1 VEELSVMRKTA
12 TPVVKRSLPSWIL
25 SSNLKLQALLLLVI
39 LVTVFARVLPLE
51 MQKRIVNEAIRFGEI
66 QMLFLY
72 CGYYLAAVVVATGL
86 KYLIS
91 ALQNLIGERAL
102 ADMRKALYHHILT
115 LPLNFFR
122 KTQPGLVVASLVTEL
137 ASAGNFVGMAI
148 GVPVASILT
157 LFAFAGYLI
166 WLNPLLALISLSIYP
181 MVLILLPRLQH
192 QANKANKRRVDTT
205 RTLSGKIGEAISGIH
220 EIHGNGSYRIENR
233 RYDKMIDKLYK
244 IRIIWN
250 LYKFS
255 VKSVNNFFNN
265 LSPFL
270 VFIVGGYLAIKGRLD
285 LGALVAFISAQE
297 KVYDP
302 WKELVEFYQV
312 YQDASVRY
320 RRTMEYFDELP
331 EHALEPDDR
340 EPYELEGSIEVK
352 DLSFLAEGGIQLLD
366 GINLSLKPGQQLA
379 LVGFSGS
386 GKSTLA
392 QCVGQLYKYT
402 GGHVLLGG
410 EEVADLS
417 KKDMINNIGFVSQTP
432 FTFEGT
438 IKDNILYSCA
448 SRLDSDEIGESDAM
462 PSLDDMIEALQQTG
476 IFVDVLRF
484 GLNTILVYD
493 EHQDLA
499 SKIVR
504 VRDHFKR
511 EFGEELGDYVEFFAE
526 DNYLYHSNIAAN
538 LTFGSPN
545 LESFTL
551 QNLAVNDYFLRFL
564 DKADLTRPLLTL
576 GAELCRQTV
585 DILGNLP
592 PEKVFF
598 EQSPIRAEELDEYK
612 MLATRLAKT
621 KLHHLSPDDRT
632 GLLRLALRFIPGIH
646 KMVGMPSILEELIL
660 EGRALFKENISRDDP
675 GAVTFYQASEYIYSQ
690 TILDN
695 IFFGKTKTVNPQAE
709 EKIDQSIIQ
718 VLIEEDLLETIVE
731 IGMEFQVGSKGDRL
745 SGGQRQK
752 LAIARVFL
760 KAPRVLIM
768 DEATSALDNKS
779 QARIQSLLDTRW
791 KGQSTLIA
799 VVHRLDIIKSYD
811 KIAVMKAGRIGEM
824 GTYDDLIAKEG
835 MLYELIYG
843 KKTSI

>member
-1 VEELSVMRKTA
+1 MRKTE
-12 TPVVKRSLPSWIL
+12 TLVVKRSLPSWIL

-39 LVTVFARVLPLE
+39 LITVFARVLPLE
-51 MQKRIVNEAIRFGEI
+51 MQKRIVNEAIRFGDI
-66 QMLFLY
+66 QLLFIY
-72 CGYYLAAVVVATGL
+72 CGSYLAAVVVATGL

-122 KTQPGLVVASLVTEL
+122 KTQPGLVVSSLVTEL

-244 IRIIWN
+244 IRIVWN

-270 VFIVGGYLAIKGRLD
+270 VFILGGYLAIKGRLD

-297 KVYDP
+297 KIYDP
-302 WKELVEFYQV
+302 WKELIAFYQV

-320 RRTMEYFDELP
+320 KRTMEYFDELP

-366 GINLSLKPGQQLA
+366 GINLSLKPGEQLA

-417 KKDMINNIGFVSQTP
+417 KKDMIHNIGFVSQTP

-438 IKDNILYSCA
+438 IKDNVLYSCA
-448 SRLDSDEIGESDAM
+448 SKLDSDEIGESDAM
-462 PSLDDMIEALQQTG
+462 PSLDDMIEVLQQTG

-504 VRDHFKR
+504 VRDHFRR
-511 EFGEELGDYVEFFAE
+511 EFGEELADYVEFFAE

-545 LESFTL
+545 VESFTL
-551 QNLAVNDYFLRFL
+551 HNLAVNDYFLRFL

-598 EQSPIRAEELDEYK
+598 EQSPIRAGELDEYK
-612 MLATRLAKT
+612 MLTTRLAKT

-632 GLLRLALRFIPGIH
+632 GLLRLALRFTPGIH

-660 EGRALFKENISRDDP
+660 EGRALFKESISRDNP

-731 IGMEFQVGSKGDRL
+731 IGMEFEVGSKGDRL

-799 VVHRLDIIKSYD
+799 VVHRLDIIKRYD

-843 KKTSI
+843 KKTNI

>member
-1 VEELSVMRKTA
+1 MRKTE
-12 TPVVKRSLPSWIL
+12 TPVVKRSLPSWIR
-25 SSNLKLQALLLLVI
+25 SSNLKLQALLLLLI
-39 LVTVFARVLPLE
+39 LITVFARVLPLE

-66 QMLFLY
+66 QLLFLY
-72 CGYYLAAVVVATGL
+72 CGFYLAAVLVATGL

-91 ALQNLIGERAL
+91 ALQNVIGERAL

-137 ASAGNFVGMAI
+137 ASAGNFVGMSI

-166 WLNPLLALISLSIYP
+166 WLNPLLAGISLSIYP
-181 MVLILLPRLQH
+181 MVLILLPRLQQ

-233 RYDKMIDKLYK
+233 RYDRMIDKLYK
-244 IRIIWN
+244 IRVVWN

-297 KVYDP
+297 KIYDP
-302 WKELVEFYQV
+302 WKELIAFYQV

-320 RRTMEYFDELP
+320 KRTMEYFDEMP

-340 EPYELEGSIEVK
+340 EPYELEGSIEVR

-366 GINLSLKPGQQLA
+366 GINLSLKPGEQLA

-410 EEVADLS
+410 EKVADLT

-438 IKDNILYSCA
+438 IKDNVLYSCA
-448 SRLDSDEIGESDAM
+448 SKLGSDEIGESDAM

-499 SKIVR
+499 AKIVR

-511 EFGEELGDYVEFFAE
+511 EFGEELADYVEFFAE
-526 DNYLYHSNIAAN
+526 DIYLYHSNIAAN

-545 LESFTL
+545 VESFTL

-564 DKADLTRPLLTL
+564 DKADLTRTLLTL

-598 EQSPIRAEELDEYK
+598 EQSPIRADELDEYK
-612 MLATRLAKT
+612 MLAARLAKT
-621 KLHHLSPDDRT
+621 KLHHLSPDDRS

-660 EGRALFKENISRDDP
+660 EGRALFKESISKDDP
-675 GAVTFYQASEYIYSQ
+675 GAFTFYQASEYIYSQ

-709 EKIDQSIIQ
+709 ERIDQSIIQ

-824 GTYDDLIAKEG
+824 GTYDDLVAKKG

-843 KKTSI
+843 KKASI

>member
-1 VEELSVMRKTA
+1 MRKTE
-12 TPVVKRSLPSWIL
+12 TPVVKRSLPSWIR

-66 QMLFLY
+66 QLLFLY
-72 CGYYLAAVVVATGL
+72 CGFYLAAVVVATGL

-122 KTQPGLVVASLVTEL
+122 KTQPGLVVSSLVTEL
-137 ASAGNFVGMAI
+137 ASAGNFVGMSI

-157 LFAFAGYLI
+157 LFAFAAYLI
-166 WLNPLLALISLSIYP
+166 WLNPLLAGISLSIYP
-181 MVLILLPRLQH
+181 MVLILLPRLQQ
-192 QANKANKRRVDTT
+192 QANKANKRRVDKT

-233 RYDKMIDKLYK
+233 RYGKMIEELYK
-244 IRIIWN
+244 IRIVWN

-255 VKSVNNFFNN
+255 VKSVNNFFSN

-297 KVYDP
+297 KIYDP
-302 WKELVEFYQV
+302 WKELIAFYQV

-320 RRTMEYFDELP
+320 KRTMEYFDELP

-366 GINLSLKPGQQLA
+366 GINLSLKPGEQLA

-402 GGHVLLGG
+402 AGHILLGG

-438 IKDNILYSCA
+438 IKDNVLYSCA
-448 SRLDSDEIGESDAM
+448 AKLGSDEIGESDAM

-493 EHQDLA
+493 EHQGLA

-511 EFGEELGDYVEFFAE
+511 EFGEELADYVEFFAE
-526 DNYLYHSNIAAN
+526 DNYLYYSNIAAN

-545 LESFTL
+545 VESFTL

-564 DKADLTRPLLTL
+564 DKADLTRTLLAL

-598 EQSPIRAEELDEYK
+598 EQSPIRADELDEYK

-660 EGRALFKENISRDDP
+660 EGRALFKESISRDDP
-675 GAVTFYQASEYIYSQ
+675 GALTFYQASEYIYSQ

-824 GTYDDLIAKEG
+824 GTYDDLIAKKG
-835 MLYELIYG
+835 MLHELIYG

>member
-1 VEELSVMRKTA
+1 MRKTE
-12 TPVVKRSLPSWIL
+12 TLVVKRSLPSWIR

-66 QMLFLY
+66 QLLFLY
-72 CGYYLAAVVVATGL
+72 CGFYLAAVVVATGL

-122 KTQPGLVVASLVTEL
+122 KTQPGLVVSSLVTEL
-137 ASAGNFVGMAI
+137 ASAGNFVGMSI
-148 GVPVASILT
+148 GVPVSSILT
-157 LFAFAGYLI
+157 LFAFAAYLI
-166 WLNPLLALISLSIYP
+166 WLNPLLAGISLSIYP
-181 MVLILLPRLQH
+181 MVLILLPRLQQ
-192 QANKANKRRVDTT
+192 QANKANKRRVDMT

-233 RYDKMIDKLYK
+233 RYGKMIEKLYK
-244 IRIIWN
+244 IRIVWN

-255 VKSVNNFFNN
+255 VKSLNNFFSN

-297 KVYDP
+297 KIYDP
-302 WKELVEFYQV
+302 WKELIAFYQV

-320 RRTMEYFDELP
+320 KRTMEYFDELP
-331 EHALEPDDR
+331 EHALEPDGR

-352 DLSFLAEGGIQLLD
+352 DLSFEAEGGIKLLD
-366 GINLSLKPGQQLA
+366 GINLSLKPGEQLA

-402 GGHVLLGG
+402 GGHILLGG

-417 KKDMINNIGFVSQTP
+417 KKDMIHNIGFVSQTP

-438 IKDNILYSCA
+438 IKDNILYSYA
-448 SRLDSDEIGESDAM
+448 SKFDSDEIGESDAM
-462 PSLDDMIEALQQTG
+462 LSLDDMIEVLQQTG

-484 GLNTILVYD
+484 GLNSILVYD

-504 VRDHFKR
+504 VREHFKR
-511 EFGEELGDYVEFFAE
+511 EFGEELADYVEFFAE

-545 LESFTL
+545 VESFTL

-564 DKADLTRPLLTL
+564 DKADLTRTLLTL

-598 EQSPIRAEELDEYK
+598 EQSPIRADELDEYK

-621 KLHHLSPDDRT
+621 RLHHLSPDDRT
-632 GLLRLALRFIPGIH
+632 GLLRLALRFIPGVH

-660 EGRALFKENISRDDP
+660 EGRALFKESISKDDP
-675 GAVTFYQASEYIYSQ
+675 GALTFYQASEYIYSQ

-695 IFFGKTKTVNPQAE
+695 IFFGKTKIVNPQAE

-824 GTYDDLIAKEG
+824 GTYDDLIAKKG
-835 MLYELIYG
+835 MLHELIYG

>member
-1 VEELSVMRKTA
+1 MRKTA

>member
-1 VEELSVMRKTA
+1 MRKTE
-12 TPVVKRSLPSWIL
+12 TPVVKRSLPSWIR
-25 SSNLKLQALLLLVI
+25 SSSFKLQALLLLVI

-66 QMLFLY
+66 QLLFLY
-72 CGYYLAAVVVATGL
+72 CGLYLAAVLIATGL

-91 ALQNLIGERAL
+91 VLQNVIGERAL

-122 KTQPGLVVASLVTEL
+122 KTQPGLVVSSLVTEL
-137 ASAGNFVGMAI
+137 ASAGSFVGMAI
-148 GVPVASILT
+148 GVPVASVLT

-166 WLNPLLALISLSIYP
+166 WLNPLLAGISLSIYP
-181 MVLILLPRLQH
+181 LVLILLPRLQQ
-192 QANKANKRRVDTT
+192 QANKANKRRVDKT

-220 EIHGNGSYRIENR
+220 EIHGNGSFRIENR
-233 RYDKMIDKLYK
+233 RYDKMIEKLYK
-244 IRIIWN
+244 IRIVWN

-255 VKSVNNFFNN
+255 VKSVNNFFSN

-297 KVYDP
+297 KIYDP

-320 RRTMEYFDELP
+320 KRTMEYFDELP

-340 EPYELEGSIEVK
+340 EPYELEGSIEVR
-352 DLSFLAEGGIQLLD
+352 DLSFLAEGGIRLLD
-366 GINLSLKPGQQLA
+366 GINFSLKPGEQLA

-402 GGHVLLGG
+402 AGHVLLGG
-410 EEVADLS
+410 EEVAELS

-438 IKDNILYSCA
+438 IKDNIIYSCA
-448 SRLDSDEIGESDAM
+448 AKLDSDEIGDSDAM

-499 SKIVR
+499 SKLVR

-511 EFGEELGDYVEFFAE
+511 EFGEELADYVEFFAE

-538 LTFGSPN
+538 LIFGSAN
-545 LESFTL
+545 VESFTL

-564 DKADLTRPLLTL
+564 DKADLTRTLLTL

-598 EQSPIRAEELDEYK
+598 EQSPIRTDELDEYK

-660 EGRALFKENISRDDP
+660 EGRALFKESISRDDP
-675 GAVTFYQASEYIYSQ
+675 GALTFYQASEYIYSQ

-799 VVHRLDIIKSYD
+799 VVHRLDIIKNYD

-824 GTYDDLIAKEG
+824 GTYDDLVAKKG
-835 MLYELIYG
+835 MLHELIYG
-843 KKTSI
+843 KKASI

>member
-1 VEELSVMRKTA
+1 MSKTE
-12 TPVVKRSLPSWIL
+12 TPVVKRSLPSWIR

-39 LVTVFARVLPLE
+39 LIAVFARVLPLE

-66 QMLFLY
+66 QLLLLY

-122 KTQPGLVVASLVTEL
+122 KTQPGLVVSSLVTEL

-148 GVPVASILT
+148 GVPVASLLT

-166 WLNPLLALISLSIYP
+166 WLNPLLAIISLSIYP
-181 MVLILLPRLQH
+181 MVLILLPRLQ
-192 QANKANKRRVDTT
+192 QRANKANKSRVDTT
-205 RTLSGKIGEAISGIH
+205 RTLSGKIGESISGIH

-233 RYDKMIDKLYK
+233 RYDRMIDKLYK

-297 KVYDP
+297 KIYDP
-302 WKELVEFYQV
+302 WKELIAFYQV

-320 RRTMEYFDELP
+320 KRTMEYFDELP

-352 DLSFLAEGGIQLLD
+352 DLSFVAEGGIQLLD
-366 GINLSLKPGQQLA
+366 GINLSLKPGEQLA

-410 EEVADLS
+410 EEVTDLS
-417 KKDMINNIGFVSQTP
+417 KKDMIHNIGFVSQTP

-448 SRLDSDEIGESDAM
+448 SKLDSDEIGDSDGM

-499 SKIVR
+499 AKIVR

-511 EFGEELGDYVEFFAE
+511 EFGEELADYVEFFAE
-526 DNYLYHSNIAAN
+526 ENYLYHSNIAAN

-545 LESFTL
+545 VESFTL
-551 QNLAVNDYFLRFL
+551 QNLPVNDYFLQFL

-576 GAELCRQTV
+576 GAELCKQTV

-612 MLATRLAKT
+612 MLATRLVKT

-632 GLLRLALRFIPGIH
+632 SLLRLALRFIPGIH

-660 EGRALFKENISRDDP
+660 EGRALFKESISRDDP
-675 GAVTFYQASEYIYSQ
+675 GAFTFYQASEYIYSQ

-791 KGQSTLIA
+791 KGQSTLIS

-811 KIAVMKAGRIGEM
+811 KIAVMKAGRIGEI
-824 GTYDDLIAKEG
+824 GAYDELIAKKG

>member
-1 VEELSVMRKTA
+1 MRKTE
-12 TPVVKRSLPSWIL
+12 TLVVKRSLPSWIR

-66 QMLFLY
+66 QLLFLY
-72 CGYYLAAVVVATGL
+72 CGFYLAAVVVATGL

-122 KTQPGLVVASLVTEL
+122 KTQPGLVVSSLVTEL
-137 ASAGNFVGMAI
+137 ASAGNFVGMSI

-157 LFAFAGYLI
+157 LFAFAAYLI
-166 WLNPLLALISLSIYP
+166 WLNPLLAGISLSIYP
-181 MVLILLPRLQH
+181 MVLILLPRLQQ
-192 QANKANKRRVDTT
+192 QANKANKRRVDMT

-233 RYDKMIDKLYK
+233 RYGKMIEELYK
-244 IRIIWN
+244 IRIVWN

-255 VKSVNNFFNN
+255 VKSLNNFFSN

-297 KVYDP
+297 KIYDP
-302 WKELVEFYQV
+302 WKELIAFYQV

-320 RRTMEYFDELP
+320 KRTMEYFDELP

-352 DLSFLAEGGIQLLD
+352 DLSFEAEGGIQLLD
-366 GINLSLKPGQQLA
+366 GINLSLKPGEQLA

-402 GGHVLLGG
+402 GGHILLGG

-417 KKDMINNIGFVSQTP
+417 KKDMIHNIGFVSQTP

-438 IKDNILYSCA
+438 IKDNILYSYA
-448 SRLDSDEIGESDAM
+448 SKFDSDEIGESDAM
-462 PSLDDMIEALQQTG
+462 LSLDDMIEALQQTG

-484 GLNTILVYD
+484 GLNSILVYD

-504 VRDHFKR
+504 VREHFKR
-511 EFGEELGDYVEFFAE
+511 EFGEELADYVEFFAE

-545 LESFTL
+545 VESFTL

-564 DKADLTRPLLTL
+564 DKADLTRTLLTL

-598 EQSPIRAEELDEYK
+598 EQSPIRADELDEYK

-621 KLHHLSPDDRT
+621 RLHHLSPDDRT
-632 GLLRLALRFIPGIH
+632 GLLRLALRFIPGVH

-660 EGRALFKENISRDDP
+660 EGRALFKESISKDDP
-675 GAVTFYQASEYIYSQ
+675 GALTFYQASEYIYSQ

-824 GTYDDLIAKEG
+824 GTYDDLIAKKG
-835 MLYELIYG
+835 MLHELIYG

>member
-1 VEELSVMRKTA
+1 MRKTE
-12 TPVVKRSLPSWIL
+12 TQVVKRSLPSWIL

-39 LVTVFARVLPLE
+39 LITVFARVLPLE

-72 CGYYLAAVVVATGL
+72 CGLYLAAVVSATGL

-91 ALQNLIGERAL
+91 ILQNLIGERAL

-122 KTQPGLVVASLVTEL
+122 KTQPGLVVSSLVTEL
-137 ASAGNFVGMAI
+137 ASAGSFVGMAI
-148 GVPVASILT
+148 GVPVTSVLT

-181 MVLILLPRLQH
+181 MVLILLPKLQN

-220 EIHGNGSYRIENR
+220 EIQGNGSYRIENR

-244 IRIIWN
+244 IRITWN

-255 VKSVNNFFNN
+255 VKSVNNFFNS

-285 LGALVAFISAQE
+285 LGALVAFLSAQE
-297 KVYDP
+297 KIYDP

-320 RRTMEYFDELP
+320 KRTMEYFDELP
-331 EHALEPDDR
+331 EHALEPDGR

-366 GINLSLKPGQQLA
+366 GINLSLKPGEQLA

-417 KKDMINNIGFVSQTP
+417 KKDMIHNIGFVSQTP

-448 SRLDSDEIGESDAM
+448 AKLGSDEIGDSDAL

-511 EFGEELGDYVEFFAE
+511 EFGEELADYVEFFAE

-545 LESFTL
+545 VESLTL

-564 DKADLTRPLLTL
+564 DTADLTRPLLTL

-612 MLATRLAKT
+612 MLVTRLAKT

-752 LAIARVFL
+752 VAIARVFL
-760 KAPRVLIM
+760 KAPRVLIF

-824 GTYDDLIAKEG
+824 GTYDDLVAKKG

>member
-1 VEELSVMRKTA
+1 MRKTE
-12 TPVVKRSLPSWIL
+12 TPVVKRSLPSWIR
-25 SSNLKLQALLLLVI
+25 SSSFKLQALLLLLI
-39 LVTVFARVLPLE
+39 LITVFARVLPLE

-66 QMLFLY
+66 QMLFWY
-72 CGYYLAAVVVATGL
+72 CGYYLAAVLVATGL

-91 ALQNLIGERAL
+91 ALQNVIGERAL

-122 KTQPGLVVASLVTEL
+122 KTQPGLVISSLVTEL
-137 ASAGNFVGMAI
+137 ASAGMFVGMAI

-166 WLNPLLALISLSIYP
+166 WLNPLLAGISLSIYP
-181 MVLILLPRLQH
+181 MVLILLPRLQQ

-220 EIHGNGSYRIENR
+220 EIHGNGSHRIENR

-244 IRIIWN
+244 IRITWN

-297 KVYDP
+297 KIYDP
-302 WKELVEFYQV
+302 WKELIAFYQV

-320 RRTMEYFDELP
+320 KRTMEYFDEVS

-352 DLSFLAEGGIQLLD
+352 DLSFQVEGGIQLLD

-410 EEVADLS
+410 EEVTDLS
-417 KKDMINNIGFVSQTP
+417 KKDVIHNVGFVSQTP

-448 SRLDSDEIGESDAM
+448 AKLGSDEIGETDAL

-484 GLNTILVYD
+484 GLNAILVYD
-493 EHQDLA
+493 EHQGLA

-511 EFGEELGDYVEFFAE
+511 EFGEELADYVEFFAE
-526 DNYLYHSNIAAN
+526 DNYLYHSTIAAN
-538 LTFGSPN
+538 LTFGSAN
-545 LESFTL
+545 VESYIL

-612 MLATRLAKT
+612 TLSTRLAKT
-621 KLHHLSPDDRT
+621 KLHHFSPDDRT
-632 GLLRLALRFIPGIH
+632 SLLRLALRFIPGVH

-660 EGRALFKENISRDDP
+660 EGRALFKEDISRDDP
-675 GAVTFYQASEYIYSQ
+675 GAITFYQASKYIYSQ

-768 DEATSALDNKS
+768 DEATSALDNES

-791 KGQSTLIA
+791 KGESTLIA

-824 GTYDDLIAKEG
+824 GTYDDLVAKKG

-843 KKTSI
+843 KKASI

>member
-1 VEELSVMRKTA
+1 MRKTE
-12 TPVVKRSLPSWIL
+12 TPVVKRSLPSWIR
-25 SSNLKLQALLLLVI
+25 SSSFKLQALLLLLI
-39 LVTVFARVLPLE
+39 LITVFARVLPLE

-66 QMLFLY
+66 QMLFWY
-72 CGYYLAAVVVATGL
+72 CGYYLAAVLVATGL

-91 ALQNLIGERAL
+91 ALQNVIGERAL

-122 KTQPGLVVASLVTEL
+122 KTQPGLVISSLVTEL
-137 ASAGNFVGMAI
+137 ASAGMFVGMAI

-166 WLNPLLALISLSIYP
+166 WLNPLLAGISLSIYP
-181 MVLILLPRLQH
+181 MVLILLPRLQQ

-244 IRIIWN
+244 IRITWN

-297 KVYDP
+297 KIYDP
-302 WKELVEFYQV
+302 WKELIAFYQV

-320 RRTMEYFDELP
+320 KRTMEYFDEVS

-352 DLSFLAEGGIQLLD
+352 DLSFQAEGGIQLLD

-410 EEVADLS
+410 EEVTDLS
-417 KKDMINNIGFVSQTP
+417 KKDVIHNVGFVSQTP

-448 SRLDSDEIGESDAM
+448 AKLGSDEIGETDAL

-484 GLNTILVYD
+484 GLNAILVYD
-493 EHQDLA
+493 EHQGLA

-511 EFGEELGDYVEFFAE
+511 EFGEELADYVEFFAE
-526 DNYLYHSNIAAN
+526 DNYLYHSTIAAN
-538 LTFGSPN
+538 LTFGSAN
-545 LESFTL
+545 VESFTL

-612 MLATRLAKT
+612 TLSTRLAKT
-621 KLHHLSPDDRT
+621 KLHHFSPDDRT
-632 GLLRLALRFIPGIH
+632 SLLRLALRFIPGVH

-660 EGRALFKENISRDDP
+660 EGRALFKEDISRDDP
-675 GAVTFYQASEYIYSQ
+675 GAITFYQASEYIYSQ

-791 KGQSTLIA
+791 KGESTLIA

-824 GTYDDLIAKEG
+824 GTYEDLIAKEG

>member
-1 VEELSVMRKTA
+1 MRKTE
-12 TPVVKRSLPSWIL
+12 TPVVKRSLPSWIR

-66 QMLFLY
+66 QLLFLY
-72 CGYYLAAVVVATGL
+72 CGLYLAAVLIATGL

-91 ALQNLIGERAL
+91 ALQNLIGEQAL

-122 KTQPGLVVASLVTEL
+122 KTQPGLVVSSLVTEL
-137 ASAGNFVGMAI
+137 ASAGSFVGMAI
-148 GVPVASILT
+148 GVPVASVLT

-166 WLNPLLALISLSIYP
+166 WLNPLLAGISLSIYP
-181 MVLILLPRLQH
+181 LVLILLPRLQQ

-220 EIHGNGSYRIENR
+220 EIQGNGSYRIENR

-244 IRIIWN
+244 IRITWN

-297 KVYDP
+297 KIYDP

-320 RRTMEYFDELP
+320 KRTMEYFDEVP

-340 EPYELEGSIEVK
+340 EPYELEGSIEVR
-352 DLSFLAEGGIQLLD
+352 DLSFLAEGGIRLLD
-366 GINLSLKPGQQLA
+366 GINLSLKPGEQLA

-402 GGHVLLGG
+402 AGHILLGG

-417 KKDMINNIGFVSQTP
+417 KKDMIHNIGFVSQTP

-438 IKDNILYSCA
+438 IKDNVLYSCA
-448 SRLDSDEIGESDAM
+448 AKLGSDEIGESDAM

-511 EFGEELGDYVEFFAE
+511 EFGEELADYVEFFAE

-538 LTFGSPN
+538 LTFGSAN
-545 LESFTL
+545 VESFTL

-598 EQSPIRAEELDEYK
+598 EQSPIRADELDEYK

-660 EGRALFKENISRDDP
+660 EGRALFKESISRDDP
-675 GAVTFYQASEYIYSQ
+675 GALTFYQASEYIYSQ

-799 VVHRLDIIKSYD
+799 VVHRLDIIKNYD

-824 GTYDDLIAKEG
+824 GTYDDLVAKKG

-843 KKTSI
+843 KKASI

>member
-1 VEELSVMRKTA
+1 MRKTE
-12 TPVVKRSLPSWIL
+12 TLVVKRSLPSWIR

-66 QMLFLY
+66 QLLFLY
-72 CGYYLAAVVVATGL
+72 CGFYLAAVVVATGL

-122 KTQPGLVVASLVTEL
+122 KTQPGLVVSSLVTEL
-137 ASAGNFVGMAI
+137 ASAGNFVGMSI
-148 GVPVASILT
+148 GVPVSSILT
-157 LFAFAGYLI
+157 LFAFAAYLI
-166 WLNPLLALISLSIYP
+166 WLNPLLAGISLSIYP
-181 MVLILLPRLQH
+181 MVLILLPRLQQ
-192 QANKANKRRVDTT
+192 QANKANKRRVDMT

-233 RYDKMIDKLYK
+233 RYGKMIEKLYK
-244 IRIIWN
+244 IRIVWN

-255 VKSVNNFFNN
+255 VKSLNNFFSN

-297 KVYDP
+297 KIYDP
-302 WKELVEFYQV
+302 WKELIAFYQV

-320 RRTMEYFDELP
+320 KRTMEYFDELP
-331 EHALEPDDR
+331 EHALEPDGR

-352 DLSFLAEGGIQLLD
+352 DLSFEAEGGIKLLD
-366 GINLSLKPGQQLA
+366 GINLSLKPGEQLA

-402 GGHVLLGG
+402 GGHILLGG

-417 KKDMINNIGFVSQTP
+417 KKDVIHNIGFVSQTP

-438 IKDNILYSCA
+438 IKDNILYSYA
-448 SRLDSDEIGESDAM
+448 SKFDSDEIGESDAM
-462 PSLDDMIEALQQTG
+462 LSLDDMIEVLQQTG

-484 GLNTILVYD
+484 GLNSILVYD

-504 VRDHFKR
+504 VREHFKR
-511 EFGEELGDYVEFFAE
+511 EFGEELADYVEFFAE

-545 LESFTL
+545 VESFTL

-564 DKADLTRPLLTL
+564 DKADLTRTLLTL

-598 EQSPIRAEELDEYK
+598 EQSPIRADELDEYK

-621 KLHHLSPDDRT
+621 RLHHLSPDDRT
-632 GLLRLALRFIPGIH
+632 GLLRLALRFIPGVH

-660 EGRALFKENISRDDP
+660 EGRALFKESISKDDP
-675 GAVTFYQASEYIYSQ
+675 GALTFYQASEYIYSQ

-824 GTYDDLIAKEG
+824 GTYDDLIAKKG
-835 MLYELIYG
+835 MLHELIYG

>member
-1 VEELSVMRKTA
+1 MRKTE
-12 TPVVKRSLPSWIL
+12 TPVVKRSLPSWIR

-39 LVTVFARVLPLE
+39 LITVFARVIPLE

-66 QMLFLY
+66 QLLFLY
-72 CGYYLAAVVVATGL
+72 CGFYLAAVVVATGL

-122 KTQPGLVVASLVTEL
+122 KTQPGLVVSSLITEL
-137 ASAGNFVGMAI
+137 ASAGNFVGMSI

-166 WLNPLLALISLSIYP
+166 WLNPLLAGISLSIYP

-220 EIHGNGSYRIENR
+220 EIHGNGSYRIENH
-233 RYDKMIDKLYK
+233 RYGKMIEKLYK
-244 IRIIWN
+244 IRIVWN

-255 VKSVNNFFNN
+255 VKSVNNFFAN

-297 KVYDP
+297 KIYDP
-302 WKELVEFYQV
+302 WKELIAFYQV

-320 RRTMEYFDELP
+320 KRTMEYFDELP
-331 EHALEPDDR
+331 EHALEPDGR

-352 DLSFLAEGGIQLLD
+352 DLSFEAEGGIRLLD
-366 GINLSLKPGQQLA
+366 GINLSLKPGEQLA

-402 GGHVLLGG
+402 GGHILLGG

-417 KKDMINNIGFVSQTP
+417 KKDMIHNIGFVSQTP

-438 IKDNILYSCA
+438 IKDNVLYSYA
-448 SRLDSDEIGESDAM
+448 SKLDSDEIGESDAM
-462 PSLDDMIEALQQTG
+462 LSLDDMIEALQQTG

-504 VRDHFKR
+504 VRDHFNQ
-511 EFGEELGDYVEFFAE
+511 EFGEELADYVEFFTE

-545 LESFTL
+545 VESFTL

-564 DKADLTRPLLTL
+564 DKADLTRTLLTL

-598 EQSPIRAEELDEYK
+598 EQSPIRADELDEYK
-612 MLATRLAKT
+612 MLVTRLAKT

-646 KMVGMPSILEELIL
+646 KMVGMPGILEELIL
-660 EGRALFKENISRDDP
+660 EGRALFKESISRDDP
-675 GAVTFYQASEYIYSQ
+675 GALTFYQASEYIYSQ

-824 GTYDDLIAKEG
+824 GTYDDLIAKKG
-835 MLYELIYG
+835 MLHELIYG
-843 KKTSI
+843 KKASI

>member
-1 VEELSVMRKTA
+1 MRKTE

-25 SSNLKLQALLLLVI
+25 ASSLKLQALLLLVI
-39 LVTVFARVLPLE
+39 LITVFARVLPLE

-66 QMLFLY
+66 QMLFWY
-72 CGYYLAAVVVATGL
+72 CGYYLAAVLVATGL

-122 KTQPGLVVASLVTEL
+122 KTQPGLVISSLVTEL
-137 ASAGNFVGMAI
+137 ASAGSFVGMAI

-181 MVLILLPRLQH
+181 MVLILLPRLQQ

-244 IRIIWN
+244 IRIVWN

-297 KVYDP
+297 KIYDP
-302 WKELVEFYQV
+302 WKELIAFYQI

-320 RRTMEYFDELP
+320 KRTMEYFDEVS

-352 DLSFLAEGGIQLLD
+352 DLSFQAEGGIQLLD
-366 GINLSLKPGQQLA
+366 GINLSLKPGEQLA

-410 EEVADLS
+410 EEVTDLS
-417 KKDMINNIGFVSQTP
+417 KKDVIHNVGFVSQTP

-448 SRLDSDEIGESDAM
+448 AKLGSDEIGETDAL

-484 GLNTILVYD
+484 GLNAILVYD

-511 EFGEELGDYVEFFAE
+511 EFGEELADYVEFFAE
-526 DNYLYHSNIAAN
+526 DNYLYHSTIAAN
-538 LTFGSPN
+538 LTFGSAN
-545 LESFTL
+545 VESYIL
-551 QNLAVNDYFLRFL
+551 QNLAGNDYFLRFL

-612 MLATRLAKT
+612 ILSTRLAKT

-632 GLLRLALRFIPGIH
+632 SLLRLALRFIPGVH

-660 EGRALFKENISRDDP
+660 EGRALFKEDISRDDP
-675 GAVTFYQASEYIYSQ
+675 GAITFYQASEYIYSQ

-791 KGQSTLIA
+791 KGESTLIA

-824 GTYDDLIAKEG
+824 GTYEDLIAKEG

>member
-1 VEELSVMRKTA
+1 M
-12 TPVVKRSLPSWIL
+12 VKRSLPSWIL
-25 SSNLKLQALLLLVI
+25 ASSFKLQALLLLVI
-39 LVTVFARVLPLE
+39 LITVFARVLPLE

-66 QMLFLY
+66 QMLFWY
-72 CGYYLAAVVVATGL
+72 CGYYLAAVLVATGL

-91 ALQNLIGERAL
+91 ALQNVIGERAL

-122 KTQPGLVVASLVTEL
+122 KTQPGLVISSLVTEL
-137 ASAGNFVGMAI
+137 ASAGMFVGMAI

-166 WLNPLLALISLSIYP
+166 WLNPLLAGISLSIYP
-181 MVLILLPRLQH
+181 MVLILLPRLQQ

-244 IRIIWN
+244 IRITWN

-297 KVYDP
+297 KIYDP
-302 WKELVEFYQV
+302 WKELIAFYQV

-320 RRTMEYFDELP
+320 KRTMEYFDEVS

-352 DLSFLAEGGIQLLD
+352 DLSFQAEGGIQLLD

-410 EEVADLS
+410 EEVTDLS
-417 KKDMINNIGFVSQTP
+417 KKDVIHNVGFVSQTP

-448 SRLDSDEIGESDAM
+448 AKLGSDEIGETDAL

-484 GLNTILVYD
+484 GLNAILVYD
-493 EHQDLA
+493 EHQGLA

-511 EFGEELGDYVEFFAE
+511 EFGEELADYVEFFAE
-526 DNYLYHSNIAAN
+526 DNYLYHSTIAAN
-538 LTFGSPN
+538 LTFGSAN
-545 LESFTL
+545 VESYTL

-564 DKADLTRPLLTL
+564 DKADLTRTLLAL

-612 MLATRLAKT
+612 TLSTRLAKT
-621 KLHHLSPDDRT
+621 KLHHFSPDDRT
-632 GLLRLALRFIPGIH
+632 SLLRLALRFIPGVH

-660 EGRALFKENISRDDP
+660 EGRALFKEDISRDDP
-675 GAVTFYQASEYIYSQ
+675 GAITFYQASEYIYSQ

-791 KGQSTLIA
+791 KGESTLIA

-824 GTYDDLIAKEG
+824 GTYEDLIAKEG

>member
-1 VEELSVMRKTA
+1 MRKTE
-12 TPVVKRSLPSWIL
+12 TPVVKRSLPSWIR
-25 SSNLKLQALLLLVI
+25 SSSFKLQALLLLVI

-66 QMLFLY
+66 QLLFLY
-72 CGYYLAAVVVATGL
+72 CGLYLAAVLIATGL

-91 ALQNLIGERAL
+91 VLQNVIGERAL

-122 KTQPGLVVASLVTEL
+122 KTQPGLVVSSLVTEL
-137 ASAGNFVGMAI
+137 ASAGSFVGMAI
-148 GVPVASILT
+148 GVPVASVLT

-166 WLNPLLALISLSIYP
+166 WLNPLLAGISLSIYP
-181 MVLILLPRLQH
+181 LVLILLPRLQQ

-220 EIHGNGSYRIENR
+220 EIQGNGSYRIENR

-297 KVYDP
+297 KIYDP

-320 RRTMEYFDELP
+320 KRTMEYFDELP

-340 EPYELEGSIEVK
+340 EPYELEGSIEVR
-352 DLSFLAEGGIQLLD
+352 DLSFLAEGGIRLLD
-366 GINLSLKPGQQLA
+366 GINFSLRPGEQLA

-402 GGHVLLGG
+402 AGHVLLGG
-410 EEVADLS
+410 EEVAELS

-438 IKDNILYSCA
+438 IKDNVLYSCA
-448 SRLDSDEIGESDAM
+448 AKLGSDEIGESDAM

-499 SKIVR
+499 SKLVR

-511 EFGEELGDYVEFFAE
+511 EFGEELADYVEFFAE

-538 LTFGSPN
+538 LIFGSAN
-545 LESFTL
+545 VESFTL

-564 DKADLTRPLLTL
+564 DKADLTRTLLTL

-598 EQSPIRAEELDEYK
+598 EQSPIRTDELDEYK

-660 EGRALFKENISRDDP
+660 EGRALFKESISRDDP
-675 GAVTFYQASEYIYSQ
+675 GALTFYQVSEYIYSQ

-768 DEATSALDNKS
+768 DEATSALDNNS

-799 VVHRLDIIKSYD
+799 VVHRLDIIKNYD

-824 GTYDDLIAKEG
+824 GTYDDLVAKKG
-835 MLYELIYG
+835 MLHELIYG
-843 KKTSI
+843 KKASI

>member
-1 VEELSVMRKTA
+1 MRKTE

-39 LVTVFARVLPLE
+39 LITVFARVLPLE
-51 MQKRIVNEAIRFGEI
+51 MQKRIVNEAIRFGDI
-66 QMLFLY
+66 QLLFIY
-72 CGYYLAAVVVATGL
+72 CGSYLAAVVVATGL

-122 KTQPGLVVASLVTEL
+122 KTQPGLVVSSLVTEL

-244 IRIIWN
+244 IRIVWN

-270 VFIVGGYLAIKGRLD
+270 VFILGGYLAIKGRLD

-297 KVYDP
+297 KIYDP
-302 WKELVEFYQV
+302 WKELIAFYQV

-320 RRTMEYFDELP
+320 KRTMEYFDELP

-366 GINLSLKPGQQLA
+366 GINLSLKPGEQLA

-417 KKDMINNIGFVSQTP
+417 KKDMIHNIGFVSQTP

-438 IKDNILYSCA
+438 IKDNVLYSCA
-448 SRLDSDEIGESDAM
+448 SKLDSDEIGESDAM
-462 PSLDDMIEALQQTG
+462 PSLDDMIEVLQQTG

-504 VRDHFKR
+504 VRDHFRR
-511 EFGEELGDYVEFFAE
+511 EFGEELADYVEFFAE

-545 LESFTL
+545 VESFTL
-551 QNLAVNDYFLRFL
+551 HNLAVNDYFLRFL

-598 EQSPIRAEELDEYK
+598 EQSPIRAGELDEYK
-612 MLATRLAKT
+612 MLTTRLAKT

-632 GLLRLALRFIPGIH
+632 GLLRLALRFTPGIH

-660 EGRALFKENISRDDP
+660 EGRALFKESISRDNP

-731 IGMEFQVGSKGDRL
+731 IGMEFEVGSKGDRL

-799 VVHRLDIIKSYD
+799 VVHRLDIIKRYD

-843 KKTSI
+843 KKTNI

>member
-1 VEELSVMRKTA
+1 MRKTE
-12 TPVVKRSLPSWIL
+12 TPVVKRSLPSWIR
-25 SSNLKLQALLLLVI
+25 SSSFKLQA
-39 LVTVFARVLPLE
+39 FARVLPLE
-51 MQKRIVNEAIRFGEI
+51 MQKRIINEAIRFGEI

-72 CGYYLAAVVVATGL
+72 CGYYLAAVVIATGL

-91 ALQNLIGERAL
+91 ALQNVIGERAL
-102 ADMRKALYHHILT
+102 ADMRQALYHHILT

-122 KTQPGLVVASLVTEL
+122 KTQPGLVVSSLVTEL

-166 WLNPLLALISLSIYP
+166 WLNPLLAGISLSIYP
-181 MVLILLPRLQH
+181 MVLILLPRLQQ
-192 QANKANKRRVDTT
+192 QANKANKRRVDKT

-233 RYDKMIDKLYK
+233 RYDKMIEKLYK
-244 IRIIWN
+244 IRIVWN

-255 VKSVNNFFNN
+255 VKSVNNFFSN

-297 KVYDP
+297 KIYDP
-302 WKELVEFYQV
+302 WKELIAFYQV

-320 RRTMEYFDELP
+320 KRTMEYFDEVP
-331 EHALEPDDR
+331 EHTLEPDDR

-366 GINLSLKPGQQLA
+366 GINLSLKPGEQLA

-402 GGHVLLGG
+402 GGHILLGG
-410 EEVADLS
+410 EEVAALS

-438 IKDNILYSCA
+438 IKDNVLYSCA
-448 SRLDSDEIGESDAM
+448 SKLGSDEIGESDAM

-493 EHQDLA
+493 EHQGLA
-499 SKIVR
+499 SKIIR

-511 EFGEELGDYVEFFAE
+511 EFGEELADYVEFFAE

-545 LESFTL
+545 VESFTL

-564 DKADLTRPLLTL
+564 DKADLTRTLLAL

-598 EQSPIRAEELDEYK
+598 EQSPIRADELDEYK

-660 EGRALFKENISRDDP
+660 EGRALFKESISRDDP
-675 GAVTFYQASEYIYSQ
+675 GALTFYQASEYIYSQ

-824 GTYDDLIAKEG
+824 GTYDDLVAKKG

-843 KKTSI
+843 KKASI

>member
-1 VEELSVMRKTA
+1 MRKTE
-12 TPVVKRSLPSWIL
+12 TLVVKRSLPSWIR

-66 QMLFLY
+66 QLLFLY
-72 CGYYLAAVVVATGL
+72 CGFYLAAVVVATGL

-122 KTQPGLVVASLVTEL
+122 KTQPGLVVSSLVTEL
-137 ASAGNFVGMAI
+137 ASAGNFVGMSI
-148 GVPVASILT
+148 GVPVSSILT
-157 LFAFAGYLI
+157 LFAFAAYLI
-166 WLNPLLALISLSIYP
+166 WLNPLLAVISLSIYP
-181 MVLILLPRLQH
+181 MVLILLPRLQQ
-192 QANKANKRRVDTT
+192 QANKANKRRVDMT

-233 RYDKMIDKLYK
+233 RYGKMIEKLYK
-244 IRIIWN
+244 IRIVWN

-255 VKSVNNFFNN
+255 VKSLNNFFSN

-297 KVYDP
+297 KIYDP
-302 WKELVEFYQV
+302 WKELIAFYQV

-320 RRTMEYFDELP
+320 KRTMEYFDELP
-331 EHALEPDDR
+331 EHALEPDGR

-352 DLSFLAEGGIQLLD
+352 DLSFEAEGGIKLLD
-366 GINLSLKPGQQLA
+366 GINLSLKPGEQLA

-402 GGHVLLGG
+402 GGHILLGG

-417 KKDMINNIGFVSQTP
+417 KKDMIHNIGFVSQTP

-438 IKDNILYSCA
+438 IKDNILYSYA
-448 SRLDSDEIGESDAM
+448 SKFDSDEIGESDAM
-462 PSLDDMIEALQQTG
+462 LSLDDMIEVLQQTG

-484 GLNTILVYD
+484 GLNSILVYD

-504 VRDHFKR
+504 VREHFKR
-511 EFGEELGDYVEFFAE
+511 EFGEELADYVEFFAE

-545 LESFTL
+545 VESFTL

-564 DKADLTRPLLTL
+564 DKADLTRTLLTL

-598 EQSPIRAEELDEYK
+598 EQSPIRADELDEYK

-621 KLHHLSPDDRT
+621 RLHHLSPDDRT
-632 GLLRLALRFIPGIH
+632 SLLRLALRFIPGVH

-660 EGRALFKENISRDDP
+660 EGRALFKESISKDDP
-675 GAVTFYQASEYIYSQ
+675 GALTFYQASEYIYSQ

-824 GTYDDLIAKEG
+824 GTYDDLIAKKG
-835 MLYELIYG
+835 MLHELIYG

>member
-1 VEELSVMRKTA
+1 MRKTE
-12 TPVVKRSLPSWIL
+12 TLVVKRSLPSWIR

-66 QMLFLY
+66 QLLFLY
-72 CGYYLAAVVVATGL
+72 CGFYLAAVVVATGL

-122 KTQPGLVVASLVTEL
+122 KTQPGLVVSSLVTEL
-137 ASAGNFVGMAI
+137 ASAGNFVGMSI

-157 LFAFAGYLI
+157 LFAFAAYLI
-166 WLNPLLALISLSIYP
+166 WLNPLLAGISLSIYP
-181 MVLILLPRLQH
+181 MVLILLPRLQQ
-192 QANKANKRRVDTT
+192 QANKANKRRVDMT

-233 RYDKMIDKLYK
+233 RYGKMIEELYK
-244 IRIIWN
+244 IRIVWN

-255 VKSVNNFFNN
+255 VKSLNNFFSN

-297 KVYDP
+297 KIYDP
-302 WKELVEFYQV
+302 WKELIAFYQV

-320 RRTMEYFDELP
+320 KRTMEYFDELP

-352 DLSFLAEGGIQLLD
+352 DLSFQVEGGIQLLD
-366 GINLSLKPGQQLA
+366 GINLSLKPGEQLA

-402 GGHVLLGG
+402 GGHILLGG

-417 KKDMINNIGFVSQTP
+417 KKDMIHNIGFVSQTP

-438 IKDNILYSCA
+438 IKDNILYSYA
-448 SRLDSDEIGESDAM
+448 SKFDSDEIGESDAM
-462 PSLDDMIEALQQTG
+462 LSLDDMIEALQQTG

-484 GLNTILVYD
+484 GLNSILVYD

-504 VRDHFKR
+504 VRDHFKQ
-511 EFGEELGDYVEFFAE
+511 EFGEELADYVEFFAE

-545 LESFTL
+545 VESFTL

-564 DKADLTRPLLTL
+564 DKADLTRTLLTL

-598 EQSPIRAEELDEYK
+598 EQSPIRADELDEYK

-621 KLHHLSPDDRT
+621 RLHHLSPDDRT
-632 GLLRLALRFIPGIH
+632 GLLRLALRFIPGVH

-660 EGRALFKENISRDDP
+660 EGRALFKESISKDDP
-675 GAVTFYQASEYIYSQ
+675 GALTFYQASEYIYSQ

-695 IFFGKTKTVNPQAE
+695 IFFGKTKIVNPQAE

-824 GTYDDLIAKEG
+824 GTYDDLIAKKG
-835 MLYELIYG
+835 MLHELIYG

>member
-1 VEELSVMRKTA
+1 
-12 TPVVKRSLPSWIL
+12 
-25 SSNLKLQALLLLVI
+25 
-39 LVTVFARVLPLE
+39 
-51 MQKRIVNEAIRFGEI
+51 
-66 QMLFLY
+66 
-72 CGYYLAAVVVATGL
+72 
-86 KYLIS
+86 
-91 ALQNLIGERAL
+91 
-102 ADMRKALYHHILT
+102 
-115 LPLNFFR
+115 
-122 KTQPGLVVASLVTEL
+122 
-137 ASAGNFVGMAI
+137 
-148 GVPVASILT
+148 
-157 LFAFAGYLI
+157 
-166 WLNPLLALISLSIYP
+166 
-181 MVLILLPRLQH
+181 
-192 QANKANKRRVDTT
+192 
-205 RTLSGKIGEAISGIH
+205 
-220 EIHGNGSYRIENR
+220 
-233 RYDKMIDKLYK
+233 
-244 IRIIWN
+244 
-250 LYKFS
+250 
-255 VKSVNNFFNN
+255 
-265 LSPFL
+265 
-270 VFIVGGYLAIKGRLD
+270 
-285 LGALVAFISAQE
+285 
-297 KVYDP
+297 
-302 WKELVEFYQV
+302 
-312 YQDASVRY
+312 
-320 RRTMEYFDELP
+320 
-331 EHALEPDDR
+331 
-340 EPYELEGSIEVK
+340 
-352 DLSFLAEGGIQLLD
+352 
-366 GINLSLKPGQQLA
+366 
-379 LVGFSGS
+379 
-386 GKSTLA
+386 
-392 QCVGQLYKYT
+392 
-402 GGHVLLGG
+402 
-410 EEVADLS
+410 
-417 KKDMINNIGFVSQTP
+417 
-432 FTFEGT
+432 
-438 IKDNILYSCA
+438 
-448 SRLDSDEIGESDAM
+448 
-462 PSLDDMIEALQQTG
+462 
-476 IFVDVLRF
+476 VLRF

-511 EFGEELGDYVEFFAE
+511 EFGEELADYVEFFAE
-526 DNYLYHSNIAAN
+526 DNYLYHSNLAAN

-545 LESFTL
+545 VESFTL

-564 DKADLTRPLLTL
+564 DKADLTRTLLTL

-592 PEKVFF
+592 SEKVFF
-598 EQSPIRAEELDEYK
+598 EQSPIRADELDEYK

-660 EGRALFKENISRDDP
+660 EGRALFKESISTDDP
-675 GAVTFYQASEYIYSQ
+675 GAFTFYQASEYIYSQ

-811 KIAVMKAGRIGEM
+811 KIAVMKAGRIGEI
-824 GTYDDLIAKEG
+824 GPYDDLIARKG

>member
-1 VEELSVMRKTA
+1 MRKTE
-12 TPVVKRSLPSWIL
+12 TPVVKRSLPLWIR
-25 SSNLKLQALLLLVI
+25 SSSFKLQALLLLLI
-39 LVTVFARVLPLE
+39 LITVFARVLPLE

-72 CGYYLAAVVVATGL
+72 SGYYLAAVVIATGL

-91 ALQNLIGERAL
+91 ALQNVIGERAL
-102 ADMRKALYHHILT
+102 ADMRQALYHHILT

-122 KTQPGLVVASLVTEL
+122 KTQPGLVVSSLVTEL
-137 ASAGNFVGMAI
+137 ASAGKFVGMSI

-166 WLNPLLALISLSIYP
+166 WLNPLLAGISLSIYP
-181 MVLILLPRLQH
+181 MVFILLPRLQQ
-192 QANKANKRRVDTT
+192 QANKANKRRVDKT

-233 RYDKMIDKLYK
+233 RYDKMIEKLYK
-244 IRIIWN
+244 IRIVWN

-255 VKSVNNFFNN
+255 VKSVNNFFSN

-270 VFIVGGYLAIKGRLD
+270 VFIVGGYLDIKGRLD

-297 KVYDP
+297 KIYDP
-302 WKELVEFYQV
+302 WKELIAFYQV

-320 RRTMEYFDELP
+320 KRTMEYFDEVP
-331 EHALEPDDR
+331 EHTLEPDDR

-366 GINLSLKPGQQLA
+366 GINLSLKPGEQLA

-402 GGHVLLGG
+402 AGHILLGG

-438 IKDNILYSCA
+438 IKDNVLYSCA
-448 SRLDSDEIGESDAM
+448 AKLGSDEIGESDAM

-493 EHQDLA
+493 EHQGLA

-511 EFGEELGDYVEFFAE
+511 EFGEELADYVEFFAE

-545 LESFTL
+545 VESFTL
-551 QNLAVNDYFLRFL
+551 QNLAANDYFLRFL
-564 DKADLTRPLLTL
+564 DKADLTRTLLAL

-598 EQSPIRAEELDEYK
+598 EQSPIRADELDEYK

-621 KLHHLSPDDRT
+621 KLHHLSPNDRT
-632 GLLRLALRFIPGIH
+632 GLLQLALRFIPGIH

-660 EGRALFKENISRDDP
+660 EGRALFKESISRDDP
-675 GAVTFYQASEYIYSQ
+675 GALTFYQASEYIYSQ

-824 GTYDDLIAKEG
+824 GTYDDLVAKKG

-843 KKTSI
+843 KKASI

>member
-1 VEELSVMRKTA
+1 VEELSVMRKTE
-12 TPVVKRSLPSWIL
+12 TPVVKRSLPSWIR

-66 QMLFLY
+66 QLLFLY
-72 CGYYLAAVVVATGL
+72 CGLYLAAVLSATGL

-91 ALQNLIGERAL
+91 VLQNLIGERAL

-122 KTQPGLVVASLVTEL
+122 KTQPGLVVSSLVTEL
-137 ASAGNFVGMAI
+137 ASAGSFVGMAI
-148 GVPVASILT
+148 GVPVASVLT

-166 WLNPLLALISLSIYP
+166 WLNPLLAGISLSIYP
-181 MVLILLPRLQH
+181 LVLILLPRLQQ

-220 EIHGNGSYRIENR
+220 EIQGNGSYRIENR

-244 IRIIWN
+244 IRITWN

-297 KVYDP
+297 KIYDP

-320 RRTMEYFDELP
+320 KRTMEYFDELP

-340 EPYELEGSIEVK
+340 EPYELEGSIEIR
-352 DLSFLAEGGIQLLD
+352 DLSFLAEGGIRLLD
-366 GINLSLKPGQQLA
+366 GINLSLKTGEQLA
-379 LVGFSGS
+379 VVGFSGS

-402 GGHVLLGG
+402 GGHILLGG
-410 EEVADLS
+410 EEVAELS
-417 KKDMINNIGFVSQTP
+417 KKDMIHNIGFVSQTP

-438 IKDNILYSCA
+438 IKDNVLYSCA
-448 SRLDSDEIGESDAM
+448 AKLGSDEIGESDAM

-511 EFGEELGDYVEFFAE
+511 EFGEELADYVEFFAE
-526 DNYLYHSNIAAN
+526 DNYLYHSNLAAN
-538 LTFGSPN
+538 LTFGSAN
-545 LESFTL
+545 VESFTL

-598 EQSPIRAEELDEYK
+598 EQSPIRADELDEYK
-612 MLATRLAKT
+612 MLATRVAKT

-675 GAVTFYQASEYIYSQ
+675 GVLTFYQASEYIYSQ

-768 DEATSALDNKS
+768 DEATSALDNRS

-799 VVHRLDIIKSYD
+799 VVHRLDIIKRYD

>member
-1 VEELSVMRKTA
+1 MRRTE
-12 TPVVKRSLPSWIL
+12 TPVVKRSLSSWIR
-25 SSNLKLQALLLLVI
+25 SSNLKLQALLLLVVLI
-39 LVTVFARVLPLE
+39 TVFARGLPLE

-66 QMLFLY
+66 QLLFLY
-72 CGYYLAAVVVATGL
+72 CGFYLAAVVVATGL

-137 ASAGNFVGMAI
+137 ASAGNFVGMSI

-166 WLNPLLALISLSIYP
+166 WLNPLLAGISLSIYP
-181 MVLILLPRLQH
+181 MVLILLPRLQQ
-192 QANKANKRRVDTT
+192 QANKANKRRVDNT

-220 EIHGNGSYRIENR
+220 EIHGNGSYRIENS
-233 RYDKMIDKLYK
+233 RYDRMIDKLYK
-244 IRIIWN
+244 IRVVWN

-297 KVYDP
+297 KIYDP
-302 WKELVEFYQV
+302 WKELIAFYQV

-320 RRTMEYFDELP
+320 KRTMEYFDELP

-352 DLSFLAEGGIQLLD
+352 DLSFVAEGGIQLLD
-366 GINLSLKPGQQLA
+366 GINLSLKPGEQLA

-410 EEVADLS
+410 EEVTDLS
-417 KKDMINNIGFVSQTP
+417 KKDMIHNIGFVSQTP

-448 SRLDSDEIGESDAM
+448 SKLDSDEIDERDAM

-511 EFGEELGDYVEFFAE
+511 EFGEELADYVEFFAE
-526 DNYLYHSNIAAN
+526 DSYLYHSNIAAN

-545 LESFTL
+545 IESFAL
-551 QNLAVNDYFLRFL
+551 QNLPKNDYFLQFL

-576 GAELCRQTV
+576 GAELCKQTV

-598 EQSPIRAEELDEYK
+598 EQSPIGAEELDEYK

-621 KLHHLSPDDRT
+621 KLHRLSPDDRT
-632 GLLRLALRFIPGIH
+632 SLLRVALRFIPGIH

-660 EGRALFKENISRDDP
+660 EGRALFKESISRDDP
-675 GAVTFYQASEYIYSQ
+675 GALTFYQASEYIYSQ

-695 IFFGKTKTVNPQAE
+695 IFFGKTKTVSPQAE

-791 KGQSTLIA
+791 KGRSTLIA

-811 KIAVMKAGRIGEM
+811 KIAVMKAGRIGEI
-824 GTYDDLIAKEG
+824 GPYDDLIAKKG

-843 KKTSI
+843 KKASI

>member
-1 VEELSVMRKTA
+1 MRKTE
-12 TPVVKRSLPSWIL
+12 TPVVKRSLPSWIR
-25 SSNLKLQALLLLVI
+25 SSSFKLQALLLLLI

-66 QMLFLY
+66 QLLFLY
-72 CGYYLAAVVVATGL
+72 CGLYLAAVLIATGL

-91 ALQNLIGERAL
+91 VLQNLIGEQAL

-122 KTQPGLVVASLVTEL
+122 KTQPGLVVSSLVTEL
-137 ASAGNFVGMAI
+137 ASAGSFVGMAI
-148 GVPVASILT
+148 GVPVASVLT

-166 WLNPLLALISLSIYP
+166 WLNPLLAGISLSIYP
-181 MVLILLPRLQH
+181 LVLILLPRLQQ

-244 IRIIWN
+244 IRITWN

-255 VKSVNNFFNN
+255 VKSANNFFNN

-297 KVYDP
+297 KIYDP

-320 RRTMEYFDELP
+320 KRTMEYFDELP

-340 EPYELEGSIEVK
+340 EPYELEGSIDVR
-352 DLSFLAEGGIQLLD
+352 DLSFLAEGGIRLLD

-402 GGHVLLGG
+402 AGHVLLGG

-417 KKDMINNIGFVSQTP
+417 KKDMIHNIGFVSQTP

-438 IKDNILYSCA
+438 IKDNVLYSCA
-448 SRLDSDEIGESDAM
+448 AKLGSDEIGESDAM

-511 EFGEELGDYVEFFAE
+511 EFGEELADYVEFFAE

-538 LTFGSPN
+538 LTFGSAN
-545 LESFTL
+545 VESFTL
-551 QNLAVNDYFLRFL
+551 QNLPVNDYFLRFL
-564 DKADLTRPLLTL
+564 DKADLTRTLLAL

-598 EQSPIRAEELDEYK
+598 EQSPIRADELDEYK
-612 MLATRLAKT
+612 MLATRVAKT
-621 KLHHLSPDDRT
+621 KLHHLSPGDRT

-646 KMVGMPSILEELIL
+646 KMVGMPNILEELIL
-660 EGRALFKENISRDDP
+660 EGRALFKESISRDDP
-675 GAVTFYQASEYIYSQ
+675 GALTFYQASEYIYSQ

-799 VVHRLDIIKSYD
+799 VVHRLDIVKNYD

-824 GTYDDLIAKEG
+824 GTYDDLIAKKG
-835 MLYELIYG
+835 MLHELIYG

>member
-1 VEELSVMRKTA
+1 M
-12 TPVVKRSLPSWIL
+12 
-25 SSNLKLQALLLLVI
+25 
-39 LVTVFARVLPLE
+39 
-51 MQKRIVNEAIRFGEI
+51 
-66 QMLFLY
+66 
-72 CGYYLAAVVVATGL
+72 
-86 KYLIS
+86 
-91 ALQNLIGERAL
+91 
-102 ADMRKALYHHILT
+102 
-115 LPLNFFR
+115 
-122 KTQPGLVVASLVTEL
+122 
-137 ASAGNFVGMAI
+137 
-148 GVPVASILT
+148 
-157 LFAFAGYLI
+157 
-166 WLNPLLALISLSIYP
+166 
-181 MVLILLPRLQH
+181 
-192 QANKANKRRVDTT
+192 
-205 RTLSGKIGEAISGIH
+205 
-220 EIHGNGSYRIENR
+220 ENR

-244 IRIIWN
+244 IRIVWN

-255 VKSVNNFFNN
+255 VKSVNNFFSN

-297 KVYDP
+297 KIYDP
-302 WKELVEFYQV
+302 WKELIAFYQI

-320 RRTMEYFDELP
+320 KRTMEYFDEVP

-352 DLSFLAEGGIQLLD
+352 DLSFQAEGGIQLLD
-366 GINLSLKPGQQLA
+366 GINLSLKPGEQLA

-392 QCVGQLYKYT
+392 QCIGQLYKYT

-410 EEVADLS
+410 EEVTDLS
-417 KKDMINNIGFVSQTP
+417 KKDVIHNVGFVSQTP

-448 SRLDSDEIGESDAM
+448 SKLGSDEIGETDAL

-484 GLNTILVYD
+484 GLNAILVYD

-504 VRDHFKR
+504 VRDHFRR
-511 EFGEELGDYVEFFAE
+511 EFGEELADYVEFFAE
-526 DNYLYHSNIAAN
+526 DNYLYHSTIAAN
-538 LTFGSPN
+538 LTFGSAIV
-545 LESFTL
+545 ESFVL
-551 QNLAVNDYFLRFL
+551 QNLASNDYFLRFL

-612 MLATRLAKT
+612 ILSTRLAKT

-632 GLLRLALRFIPGIH
+632 SLLRLALRFIPGVH

-675 GAVTFYQASEYIYSQ
+675 GAITFYQASEYIYSQ

-791 KGQSTLIA
+791 KGESTLIA

-824 GTYDDLIAKEG
+824 GTYDDLVAREG

>member
-1 VEELSVMRKTA
+1 MRKTE
-12 TPVVKRSLPSWIL
+12 TPVVKRSLPSWIR

-39 LVTVFARVLPLE
+39 LITVFARVLPLE

-66 QMLFLY
+66 QLLFLY
-72 CGYYLAAVVVATGL
+72 CGLYLAAVVIATGL

-122 KTQPGLVVASLVTEL
+122 KTQPGLVVSSLVTEL

-166 WLNPLLALISLSIYP
+166 WLNPLLAGISLSIYP
-181 MVLILLPRLQH
+181 MVLILLPRLQQ
-192 QANKANKRRVDTT
+192 QANKANKRRVDAT

-233 RYDKMIDKLYK
+233 RYGKMIEKLYK
-244 IRIIWN
+244 IRIVWN

-255 VKSVNNFFNN
+255 VKSLNNFFSN

-297 KVYDP
+297 KIYDP
-302 WKELVEFYQV
+302 WKELIAFYQV

-320 RRTMEYFDELP
+320 KRTMEYFDELP
-331 EHALEPDDR
+331 EHALEPDGR

-352 DLSFLAEGGIQLLD
+352 DLSFQAEGGIQLLD
-366 GINLSLKPGQQLA
+366 GINLSLKPGEQLA

-402 GGHVLLGG
+402 GGHILLGG

-417 KKDMINNIGFVSQTP
+417 KKDMIHNIGFVSQTP

-438 IKDNILYSCA
+438 IKDNVLYSYA
-448 SRLDSDEIGESDAM
+448 SKLDSDEIGESDAM
-462 PSLDDMIEALQQTG
+462 LSLDDMIEALQQTG

-511 EFGEELGDYVEFFAE
+511 EFGEELADYVEFFAE

-545 LESFTL
+545 VESFTL

-564 DKADLTRPLLTL
+564 DKADLTRTLLTL

-598 EQSPIRAEELDEYK
+598 EQSPIRADELDEYK

-632 GLLRLALRFIPGIH
+632 GLLRLALRFIPGVH

-660 EGRALFKENISRDDP
+660 EGRALFKESISRDDP
-675 GAVTFYQASEYIYSQ
+675 GALTFYQASEYIYSQ

-824 GTYDDLIAKEG
+824 GTYDDLIAKKG
-835 MLYELIYG
+835 MLHELIYG

>member
-1 VEELSVMRKTA
+1 
-12 TPVVKRSLPSWIL
+12 
-25 SSNLKLQALLLLVI
+25 
-39 LVTVFARVLPLE
+39 E
-51 MQKRIVNEAIRFGEI
+51 MQKRIVNEAIRFGDI
-66 QMLFLY
+66 QLLFIY
-72 CGYYLAAVVVATGL
+72 CGSYLAAVVVATGL

-122 KTQPGLVVASLVTEL
+122 KTQPGLVVSSLVTEL

-244 IRIIWN
+244 IRIVWN

-297 KVYDP
+297 KIYDP
-302 WKELVEFYQV
+302 WKELIAFYQV

-320 RRTMEYFDELP
+320 KRTMEYFDELP

-366 GINLSLKPGQQLA
+366 GINLSLKPGEQLA

-417 KKDMINNIGFVSQTP
+417 KKDMIHNIGFVSQTP

-438 IKDNILYSCA
+438 IKDNVLYSCA
-448 SRLDSDEIGESDAM
+448 SKLDSDEIGESDAM
-462 PSLDDMIEALQQTG
+462 PSLDDMIEVLQQTG

-504 VRDHFKR
+504 VRDHFRR
-511 EFGEELGDYVEFFAE
+511 EFGEELADYVEFFAE

-545 LESFTL
+545 VESFTL
-551 QNLAVNDYFLRFL
+551 HNLAVNDYFLRFL

-598 EQSPIRAEELDEYK
+598 EQSPIRAGELDEYK
-612 MLATRLAKT
+612 MLTTRLAKT

-632 GLLRLALRFIPGIH
+632 GLLRLALRFTPGIH
-646 KMVGMPSILEELIL
+646 KMVGMPSILKELIL
-660 EGRALFKENISRDDP
+660 EGRALFKESISRDNP

-731 IGMEFQVGSKGDRL
+731 IGMEFEVGSKGDRL

-799 VVHRLDIIKSYD
+799 VVHRLDIIKRYD